1 MILVTAPLM
10 QICKLNLLKL
20 ACSAALAI
28 VVSPT
33 SGHAQKAEAPVY
45 WGQMDA
51 IDLSTVGLA
60 GTGGD
65 DTDVIQHAI
74 NLSSAMGKPLQI
86 PASAVAYNIGP
97 LTIPSNTTIAFDA
110 GVVMQARS
118 GLGSTQ
124 KLINIVGVS
133 NVQIKGSQTVF
144 QMRKS
149 EYQSGEYRHCLHIEG
164 SSAISVSSISCN
176 SSGGDGVYIGAGS
189 SGYSSDISIAD
200 SSFTDNRR
208 QGMSI
213 ISGVNITI
221 TRCSFNATQGTAPAA
236 GIDIEPNSPNDRLQ
250 NILIQDS
257 TTSGNA
263 GNGVAIDTRNL
274 NASSSPV
281 SIQIQRHSS
290 SKNRGSGYYMTNENS
305 GSNGATGSITISNSS
320 SSFDSQY
327 GAVASFY
334 NASGPALVF
343 QNLNVAEPNQSKT
356 TYDNSAVAVKRGGGG
371 QGLLGNVYFFNTS
384 ISSTTGTLDTYFS
397 FWDYSYI
404 GFTKVQMLNPVS
416 LVGAKRQTG
425 ILQGRSV
432 LSVNIP

>member
-1 MILVTAPLM
+1 M
-10 QICKLNLLKL
+10 QLCKVNLLKL
-20 ACSAALAI
+20 ACSAALSI

-33 SGHAQKAEAPVY
+33 LVHAQKAAPSVN
-45 WGQMDA
+45 WDQTNA
-51 IDLSTVGLA
+51 INLVTVGLA

-97 LTIPSNTTIAFDA
+97 LTIPSNTAITFDP

-124 KLINIVGVS
+124 KLINIAGVS

-149 EYQSGEYRHCLHIEG
+149 EYQSGEYRHCLDIEG
-164 SSAISVSSISCN
+164 SSDINISSISCN
-176 SSGGDGVYIGAGS
+176 SSGGDGLYIGAGAS
-189 SGYSSDISIAD
+189 SYSSNISISD

-208 QGMSI
+208 QGMTI

-221 TRCSFNATQGTAPAA
+221 TRCSFNATQGTAPAD

-263 GNGVAIDTRNL
+263 GHGVAVDVRNL
-274 NASSSPV
+274 NASSVPV

-290 SKNRGSGYYMTNENS
+290 SKNRGSGYYATNENS
-305 GSNGATGSITISNSS
+305 GSNGATGSIIITDSS
-320 SSFDSQY
+320 SSLDSQY

-334 NASGPALVF
+334 GASGPALVF
-343 QNLNVAEPNQSKT
+343 QNLNVTDPNQSKT
-356 TYDNSAVAVKRGGGG
+356 TYDNSAISVKRGGGG
-371 QGLLGNVYFFNTS
+371 QGLIGNVYFLNTS

-404 GFTKVQMLNPVS
+404 GFTKVQMLDAAS

-425 ILQGRSV
+425 ILQGQSV